1 MKKIII
7 FIYMLGL
14 FFSLAAQEAC
24 PDVIPALQQWK
35 GGKGNYAYPA
45 KDVLLSQPPMKKNF
59 LLQPI
64 F

>member
-7 FIYMLGL
+7 FICMLGL

-35 GGKGNYAYPA
+35 GGKGEIMLTQQRTYCCRS
-45 KDVLLSQPPMKKNF
+45 LR
-59 LLQPI
+59 
-64 F
+64 